1 MSEYGSLLTEQQGKL
16 MSRINDLAVI
26 ENDDEAEEYA
36 EDIRKFIDMLV
47 YFNFI
52 SPQARVRYA
61 GGIRDTLELRRKRRA
76 IQR

>member
-1 MSEYGSLLTEQQGKL
+1 MDYGSLSTDQQGKL

-36 EDIRKFIDMLV
+36 EKIKRFIDMLV

-61 GGIRDTLELRRKRRA
+61 GGIRDVQELRRRRRA
-76 IQR
+76 TLR

>member
-1 MSEYGSLLTEQQGKL
+1 MIEYGNLTTEQQGKL

-36 EDIRKFIDMLV
+36 KDIKRFIDMLV

-61 GGIRDTLELRRKRRA
+61 GGIRDVLELRRRRRA
-76 IQR
+76 TLK

>member
-1 MSEYGSLLTEQQGKL
+1 MEYGSLLTEQQGKL

-36 EDIRKFIDMLV
+36 EDIKRFIDMLV

-61 GGIRDTLELRRKRRA
+61 GGIRNVLELRQRRRA
-76 IQR
+76 TLR

>member
-1 MSEYGSLLTEQQGKL
+1 MNYGSLSTDQQGKL

-36 EDIRKFIDMLV
+36 EDIKRFIDMLV

-52 SPQARVRYA
+52 SPQARVRYT
-61 GGIRDTLELRRKRRA
+61 GGIRDVQELRRRRRA
-76 IQR
+76 TLK

>member
-1 MSEYGSLLTEQQGKL
+1 MDYGSLSTEQQGKL

-36 EDIRKFIDMLV
+36 EDIKRVIDMLV

-52 SPQARVRYA
+52 SPQARVKYA
-61 GGIRDTLELRRKRRA
+61 GGMRDVQELRRRRRA
-76 IQR
+76 TLR

>member
-1 MSEYGSLLTEQQGKL
+1 MDYGSLSTDQQGKL

-36 EDIRKFIDMLV
+36 EDIKRFIDMLV

-61 GGIRDTLELRRKRRA
+61 GGIRDVQELRRRRRA
-76 IQR
+76 TLR

>member
-1 MSEYGSLLTEQQGKL
+1 MNYGSLSTDQQGKL
-16 MSRINDLAVI
+16 MCRINDLAVI

-36 EDIRKFIDMLV
+36 EDIKRFIDMLV

-61 GGIRDTLELRRKRRA
+61 GGIRDVQELRRRRRA
-76 IQR
+76 TLK

>member
-1 MSEYGSLLTEQQGKL
+1 MNYGSLSTDQQGKL

-36 EDIRKFIDMLV
+36 EDIKRFIDMLV

-61 GGIRDTLELRRKRRA
+61 GGIRDVQELRRRRRA
-76 IQR
+76 TLK

>member
-1 MSEYGSLLTEQQGKL
+1 MEYGSLLTEHQGKL

-52 SPQARVRYA
+52 SPQARVKYA
-61 GGIRDTLELRRKRRA
+61 GGIRDVLELRRRRRA
-76 IQR
+76 TAK

>member
-1 MSEYGSLLTEQQGKL
+1 MNYGSLSTDQQGKL

-36 EDIRKFIDMLV
+36 EDIKRFIDMLV

-61 GGIRDTLELRRKRRA
+61 GGIRDALKLRRRRRA
-76 IQR
+76 MQR

>member
-1 MSEYGSLLTEQQGKL
+1 MTDYGILSTEQQGKL

-36 EDIRKFIDMLV
+36 EDIKRFIDMLV

-52 SPQARVRYA
+52 SPQARVKYA
-61 GGIRDTLELRRKRRA
+61 GGMRDVQELRRRRRA
-76 IQR
+76 TLK

>member
-1 MSEYGSLLTEQQGKL
+1 MNYGSLSTEQQGKL

-36 EDIRKFIDMLV
+36 EDIKRFIDMLV

-52 SPQARVRYA
+52 SSQARVRYA
-61 GGIRDTLELRRKRRA
+61 GGIRDVQELRRRRRA
-76 IQR
+76 ALR

>member
-1 MSEYGSLLTEQQGKL
+1 MDYGNLSTDQQGKL

-36 EDIRKFIDMLV
+36 EDIKKFIDMLV

-61 GGIRDTLELRRKRRA
+61 GGIRDVLELRRRRRA
-76 IQR
+76 TLK

>member
-1 MSEYGSLLTEQQGKL
+1 MDYGSLSTDQQGKL

-36 EDIRKFIDMLV
+36 EDIKRFIDMLV

-52 SPQARVRYA
+52 SPQARGRYT
-61 GGIRDTLELRRKRRA
+61 GGIRDVLELRRRRRA
-76 IQR
+76 TLR

>member
-1 MSEYGSLLTEQQGKL
+1 MDYGSLSTDQQGKL

-36 EDIRKFIDMLV
+36 EDIKRFIDMLV

-61 GGIRDTLELRRKRRA
+61 GGIRDVLELRRRRRA
-76 IQR
+76 TLR